1 MKTLIHLDPRRE
13 AMFLHWQGWSLRYI
27 SEYLNINESTLSSWK
42 RRDKWDES
50 SPSDRIEGATEYRI
64 IQLIRKEG
72 KSNVDFKELDAMGR
86 FFERMAKVKKYEGG
100 DGNLAHLN
108 PNLSKRRAGKTFKN
122 HIPDDKVQKL
132 IEAFKDSLLGY
143 QQHWFDNREQRI
155 RQILKSRQ
163 IGATWYFSR
172 EAFIDALITGKNK
185 IFMSASRAQ
194 SEIFKN
200 YILGFVREV
209 AEIELKGNP
218 IVLENGATIYFL
230 STNFATAQGYHGDL
244 YVDEYFWIP
253 RFETVNRTASGM
265 TSQKQWRRTYFST
278 PSTMSHEAYPFWTGE
293 VNAKR
298 HGFELDLSHTNLK
311 PGKLLDDHHWR
322 QIVNIYDAEEGGAD
336 FFDISF
342 LRDFEYTEEQF
353 QNLFM
358 CEFIDD
364 SKSVFSFE
372 ELQRCLVDSMD
383 EWDDYIFY
391 AKRPFGNNEVWI
403 GYDPAVSDD
412 AAGLAVIAPPKVENG
427 KFRLIEKIRLHS
439 KSFAFQAQ
447 TIKEMTKK
455 YNVTKMSIDTNG
467 IGEAVYQIVE
477 NFYPKAQK
485 LNYNVQQKNLIVEKT
500 KDVLR
505 NGRLEMDAKDLD
517 VVQAFLGIKK
527 DITPSGRHVT
537 YSAGRTEKLG
547 HADLAWAVM
556 YALANEPIEHG
567 YAEKSGF
574 IFGL

>member
-1 MKTLIHLDPRRE
+1 MNTLIHLDPRRE
-13 AMFLHWQGWSLRYI
+13 AMFLYWQGWSLRYI
-27 SEYLNINESTLSSWK
+27 SEYLKINESTLSSWK

-50 SPSDRIEGATEYRI
+50 SPSDRIEGAAEYRI

-86 FFERMAKVKKYEGG
+86 FFERMAKVKKYEDGN
-100 DGNLAHLN
+100 GNLAHLN

-122 HIPDDKVQKL
+122 HIPDDKVQLL
-132 IEAFKDSLLGY
+132 ISAFKDSLLGY
-143 QQHWFDNREQRI
+143 QKIWYDNRHHRV

-200 YILGFVREV
+200 YILSFVREV

-218 IVLENGATIYFL
+218 IVLENGATIHFL

-265 TSQKQWRRTYFST
+265 TSQKTWSRTYFST
-278 PSTMSHEAYPFWTGE
+278 PSTMSHQAYPFWTGE
-293 VNAKR
+293 LNAKR
-298 HGFELDLSHTNLK
+298 HGFDLDLSHSNLK
-311 PGKLLDDHHWR
+311 PGKLLDDKHWR

-336 FFDISF
+336 FFDIPF

-372 ELQRCLVDSMD
+372 DLQRCLVDSM
-383 EWDDYIFY
+383 EQWDDFVFY
-391 AKRPFGNNEVWI
+391 AARPFGNNEVWI

-447 TIKEMTKK
+447 TIKEMVKK

-477 NFYPKAQK
+477 NFYPRAQK
-485 LNYNVQQKNLIVEKT
+485 LNYNIQQKILIVEKT

-527 DITPSGRHVT
+527 DITPSGRHIT

-556 YALANEPIEHG
+556 YALANEPIEKG
-567 YAEKSGF
+567 YAEKNGF
-574 IFGL
+574 IYGL